1 MKGVHL
7 MFNKIKNK
15 VNQIIDEAEEKRK
28 ERERLEKE
36 RLEEEKKS
44 LLALSEKELLV
55 ELLITLKNMESD
67 QKSLLEKIGELDSDV
82 SYLRYKN
89 D

>member
-67 QKSLLEKIGELDSDV
+67 QKSLLEKISELDSDV